1 MKHRMALILHTALLD
16 TCQYVTSSRGSL
28 FFQCFDLGWLSCLYS
43 GNLSQTPYL
52 MFVVVFA
59 FFLSFFFLISF
70 FLSFNCICL
79 ASKLCLLLF
88 TSRASLVSVRQD
100 TFMLKEMQCLFN
112 LRCFYE
118 TELLNVLGL
127 FWYLNHSPKVV
138 ISLFYSVCG
147 FPSCFQSYVH
157 WELLCKRV
165 ISLRSL
171 FYTER

>member
-1 MKHRMALILHTALLD
+1 
-16 TCQYVTSSRGSL
+16 
-28 FFQCFDLGWLSCLYS
+28 
-43 GNLSQTPYL
+43 

-59 FFLSFFFLISF
+59 FFLSFNFLISF

-157 WELLCKRV
+157 
-165 ISLRSL
+165 
-171 FYTER
+171 